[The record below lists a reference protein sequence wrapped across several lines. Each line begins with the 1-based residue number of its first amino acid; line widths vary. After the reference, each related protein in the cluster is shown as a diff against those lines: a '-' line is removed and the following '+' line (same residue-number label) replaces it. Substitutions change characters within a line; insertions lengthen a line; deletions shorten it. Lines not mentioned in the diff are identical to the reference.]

1 MDKFSYEKSG
11 RITLIGFVIFSLVVI
26 WLVNVYF
33 EGEKD
38 YKQETIDVQMS
49 KGILLESKQ
58 IDDIFGSMHQNLY
71 TQKEWLKRVLTEEPT
86 RKGLKL
92 FSGLIYLQE
101 EDVSIIDDALVGN
114 SKEIGNIILRGDKE
128 QTNYDVRFEI
138 NKLSDFFQI
147 ERILYEQLSY
157 EMNTIYY
164 SKNQYVT
171 YYPYLKIGDKNI
183 EYEAVFKSVDSLID
197 KIQELDKTDPN
208 FDIEHGWDRASLDDS
223 SAKNLTFTTAMPI
236 VTAGKI
242 NGILTGTI
250 NEAVVSA
257 VFSDINPK
265 AECYL
270 IDENETIIFTN
281 NSRIVDLSNLTD
293 AFSQSYE
300 DLRYYRNKFP
310 TELETRYEKDH
321 TLYITNLDKKGWQL
335 IYVVDQKNTQTTV
348 RIVILNIVLLSLV
361 VGVVYFGLFYA
372 SKKRNNI
379 EDIIQDSKLDGM
391 TELLN
396 HKNIIEA
403 LRKIIRNRRIKRI
416 AVMMIDLDDFK
427 KINDA
432 FGHGI
437 GDDVI
442 RLCSEV
448 LKKVVAEKNAV
459 CGRYGG
465 EEFMAVISGI
475 SNEEANN
482 IADQIRI
489 LFNQK
494 ILDQMGLDVTL
505 SIGMFYVT
513 KPFKMNEEELIN
525 EADKNLYKAKNSG
538 KNKVEYQ

>member
-1 MDKFSYEKSG
+1 MESYSYEKSG

-49 KGILLESKQ
+49 KGILLESKR

-101 EDVSIIDDALVGN
+101 EDVSIIDDKLVGN

-128 QTNYDVRFEI
+128 QTHYDVRFEI

-147 ERILYEQLSY
+147 EKILYEQLSY
-157 EMNTIYY
+157 EMNMIYY

-171 YYPYLKIGDKNI
+171 YYPYLQIGDKDI

-236 VTAGKI
+236 VTNGKI

-250 NEAVVSA
+250 NEAVISE
-257 VFSDINPK
+257 VFSDTNPK

-293 AFSQSYE
+293 AFNVSY
-300 DLRYYRNKFP
+300 DGLRYYRNKFP
-310 TELETRYEKDH
+310 TELETRYEKDQ
-321 TLYITNLDKKGWQL
+321 TLYISNLDKKGWQL
-335 IYVVDQKNTQTTV
+335 IYVVDQKNTQSTV
-348 RIVILNIVLLSLV
+348 LIVIINILLLSIV
-361 VGVVYFGLFYA
+361 VGVVYFGLLYA
-372 SKKRNNI
+372 SKKRNNLEGII
-379 EDIIQDSKLDGM
+379 EDSKLDGM
-391 TELLN
+391 TDLLN
-396 HKNIIEA
+396 HKHIIEA
-403 LRKIIRNRRIKRI
+403 LKKNIRNRRIKRI

-448 LKKVVAEKNAV
+448 IKKVLAEKNAV

-465 EEFMAVISGI
+465 EEFMAVVSGI
-475 SNEEANN
+475 SSEEAIELAN
-482 IADQIRI
+482 QIRI

-494 ILDQMGLDVTL
+494 LLAQIGLDVTL
-505 SIGMFYVT
+505 SVGTFHIT
-513 KPFKMNEEELIN
+513 KPFKMNEEELIH

-538 KNKVEYQ
+538 KNKVEY